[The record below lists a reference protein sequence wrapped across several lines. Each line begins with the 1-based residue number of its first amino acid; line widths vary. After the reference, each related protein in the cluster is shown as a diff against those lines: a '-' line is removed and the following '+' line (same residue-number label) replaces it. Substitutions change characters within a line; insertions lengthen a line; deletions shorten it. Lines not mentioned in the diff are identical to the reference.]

1 MVARWQADHGEGTV
15 VDALLTRAS
24 IHDNLNPHFRISHL
38 MRIGI
43 LNSGGDCPGLNAVI
57 HGVVGAAST
66 HGWEVVGF
74 RDGFEGLLPP
84 GDYMMLDPSRTVGIM
99 KLGGTILGTTNK
111 GHFVAKV
118 GEGNVAQVPQEIVD
132 KAKAT
137 LNSLEVGALIV
148 VGGDG
153 SLTTGLQLCEMG
165 VPVIGVPKTIDNDI
179 QATAMTFGFDSA
191 ISTVV
196 DALDR
201 LHTTAE
207 SHKRVI
213 VLEVMGRH
221 AGWIALHGGIAGSA
235 DVILLPEIPF
245 CLDHVAEA
253 IRLRDARGMHS
264 TLVVVAEGARMET
277 GDLVTKERVGKAGED
292 RLGGI
297 GEHVAREIER
307 MTGKETRDC
316 TLGHLQ
322 RGGAPTALDRILGV
336 RFGVKAVELIEEGK
350 FGRMVSY
357 QQYQVGDV
365 SIQDAVN
372 HLRLVSPDSD
382 VVKAARSVGIC
393 LGDEPPQQI

>member
-1 MVARWQADHGEGTV
+1 
-15 VDALLTRAS
+15 
-24 IHDNLNPHFRISHL
+24 

-57 HGVVGAAST
+57 HGVVGAAHT

-84 GDYMMLDPSRTVGIM
+84 GDYMMLTPEKTVGIM

-118 GEGNVAQVPQEIVD
+118 GEGNVSQVPVEIVE
-132 KAKAT
+132 KAKST
-137 LNSLEVGALIV
+137 LRNLEVGALIV

-153 SLTTGLQLCEMG
+153 SLTTGLQLFQMG
-165 VPVIGVPKTIDNDI
+165 VPIIGVPKTIDNDI
-179 QATAMTFGFDSA
+179 QATATSFGFDSA
-191 ISTVV
+191 VATVV

-221 AGWIALHGGIAGSA
+221 AGWIALYGGIAGGA

-245 CLDHVAEA
+245 NFESVAKA
-253 IRLRDARGMHS
+253 VRKRDAAGHHS
-264 TLVVVAEGARMET
+264 TLVVVAEGARIES
-277 GDLVTKERVGKAGED
+277 GELLTKEKVGVKGED

-297 GEHVAREIER
+297 GDYVAKQIEKA
-307 MTGKETRDC
+307 TSKETRAC

-336 RFGVKAVELIEEGK
+336 RFGAKAVDLIQQGR

-365 SIQDAVN
+365 PIEEAV
-372 HLRLVSPDSD
+372 HQLRLVSKDSEI
-382 VVKAARSVGIC
+382 VNAARATGISF
-393 LGDEPPQQI
+393 GDA

>member
-1 MVARWQADHGEGTV
+1 
-15 VDALLTRAS
+15 
-24 IHDNLNPHFRISHL
+24 

-57 HGVVGAAST
+57 HGAVGAAHT
-66 HGWEVVGF
+66 LGWEVVGF

-84 GDYMMLDPSRTVGIM
+84 GDYMRLDPSRTVGIT

-118 GEGNVAQVPQEIVD
+118 GEGNVAEVPREIVE
-132 KAKAT
+132 KAKTT
-137 LNSLEVGALIV
+137 LKHLEIGALIV

-153 SLTTGLQLCEMG
+153 SLTTGLQLYNMG
-165 VPVIGVPKTIDNDI
+165 VPVVGVPKTIDNDI

-191 ISTVV
+191 VATVV

-221 AGWIALHGGIAGSA
+221 AGWIALHGGMSGGA

-245 CLDHVAEA
+245 NMEYVADS
-253 IRLRDARGMHS
+253 IRQRDARGLHS

-277 GDLVTKERVGKAGED
+277 GELLKKENVGGKGED

-297 GEHVAREIER
+297 GEHVAKKIEA
-307 MTGKETRDC
+307 MTGKETRST

-336 RFGVKAVELIEEGK
+336 RFGAMAVSLIEQGK

-365 SIQDAVN
+365 SIEEAVN
-372 HLRLVSPDSD
+372 QLRVVNPDSEI
-382 VVKAARSVGIC
+382 VRAGRSIGIC
-393 LGDEPPQQI
+393 FGDASVRS